1 MAITEEARAKLYTC
15 AFCPNIC
22 RPSYPPEEPVQIESQ
37 TPSALCLL
45 TIAVLENQMARTPP
59 TDRVLSRR
67 AAALASRG
75 YCVYGMDIP
84 ALLDSVLT
92 TAEHD

>member
-1 MAITEEARAKLYTC
+1 MAITEEASTKLYTC

-22 RPSYPPEEPVQIESQ
+22 RPSYPPEAPVQIESQ

-45 TIAVLENQMARTPP
+45 TIAVLQKQLPHDAATG
-59 TDRVLSRR
+59 DVLSRR

-75 YCVYGMDIP
+75 HCVYGMDIP
-84 ALLDSVLT
+84 ALLDDVLAA
-92 TAEHD
+92 AEA